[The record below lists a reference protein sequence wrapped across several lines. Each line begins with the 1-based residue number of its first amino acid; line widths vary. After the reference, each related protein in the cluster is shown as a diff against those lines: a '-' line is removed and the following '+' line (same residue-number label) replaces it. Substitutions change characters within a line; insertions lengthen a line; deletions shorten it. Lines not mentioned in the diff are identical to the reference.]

1 MTKSPAD
8 KLSDRPPVRDR
19 RQSEPD
25 IVELASMDSFP
36 ASDPP
41 PWTLGWSKR
50 MRVPRTQRSTD
61 GENRGNSLRHTTDRF

>member
-1 MTKSPAD
+1 MEDDMTKNPAD
-8 KLSDRPPVRDR
+8 KLSDRLPVRDR

-41 PWTLGWSKR
+41 PWTLGRSKR

-61 GENRGNSLRHTTDRF
+61 GENRGD

>member
-1 MTKSPAD
+1 MEDDMTKNPAD

-19 RQSEPD
+19 LQSEPD

-41 PWTLGWSKR
+41 PWTLGLSKR

-61 GENRGNSLRHTTDRF
+61 GENRGD

>member
-1 MTKSPAD
+1 MTKNPAD

-19 RQSEPD
+19 RQSAPD
-25 IVELASMDSFP
+25 IVELSSMDSFP

-41 PWTLGWSKR
+41 PWTLGRSKR

-61 GENRGNSLRHTTDRF
+61 GENRGD

>member
-1 MTKSPAD
+1 MTKNPAD

-41 PWTLGWSKR
+41 PWTLGRSKR

-61 GENRGNSLRHTTDRF
+61 GENRGD

>member
-1 MTKSPAD
+1 MTKNPAD

-41 PWTLGWSKR
+41 PWTLGRSECMGSR
-50 MRVPRTQRSTD
+50 GRSVRQMARTV
-61 GENRGNSLRHTTDRF
+61 GINLRHTTDRF